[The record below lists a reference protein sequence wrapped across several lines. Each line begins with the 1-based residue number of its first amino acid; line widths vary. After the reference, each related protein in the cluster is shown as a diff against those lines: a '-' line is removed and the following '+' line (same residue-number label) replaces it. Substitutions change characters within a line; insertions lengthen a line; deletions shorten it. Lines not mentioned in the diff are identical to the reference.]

1 MKTQVTH
8 LTKFS
13 HWLIRLMPHRKHN
26 LLTMLSSLDEESE
39 SAIVGVT
46 RTLSSV
52 SPTLAELDSFDPRQR
67 QRVSSAALNVIN
79 PTRHQAKMSH
89 KLVFV
94 SAASLLC
101 LKVKS
106 IIKFSVKS
114 FPSPLLSVQCFPS
127 FIYTS
132 HALR

>member
-1 MKTQVTH
+1 
-8 LTKFS
+8 
-13 HWLIRLMPHRKHN
+13 MPHRKHN

-52 SPTLAELDSFDPRQR
+52 SPTLAELDSFRPP

-79 PTRHQAKMSH
+79 PTRHQAKMSN

-94 SAASLLC
+94 SSASLLC

-114 FPSPLLSVQCFPS
+114 FSLPPPSVLSVQCFPS

>member
-1 MKTQVTH
+1 
-8 LTKFS
+8 
-13 HWLIRLMPHRKHN
+13 MPHRKHN

-52 SPTLAELDSFDPRQR
+52 SPTLAELDSFDPQQR

-114 FPSPLLSVQCFPS
+114 FSLPPPSVLSVQCFPS